1 MDYFSRISNYK
12 IYIFSSKEIKVIRYV
27 SYVRG
32 ILLSFIMF
40 TTRVSIFVSLVGF
53 ALLGN
58 LVTAEKAFVITAYY
72 NILRQTM
79 TVFFPQGIGQFAE
92 TLVSIKRIQAFML
105 YDEKSKVP
113 LEEYMA
119 AHEVP
124 IVNGTNGD
132 AKNGTVVNGDAK
144 KSAVDSHLS
153 VAGVQVSGFSLTKI
167 YAYKFKHHL
176 GDNS

>member
-1 MDYFSRISNYK
+1 MIDF
-12 IYIFSSKEIKVIRYV
+12 SKEIKVIRYV

-79 TVFFPQGIGQFAE
+79 TVFFPQGIGQLAE
-92 TLVSIKRIQAFML
+92 TLVSIKRIQTFML

-113 LEEYMA
+113 LSEYMA
-119 AHEVP
+119 GKDTPLEK
-124 IVNGTNGD
+124 VNDGTD
-132 AKNGTVVNGDAK
+132 LPLVNGDANK
-144 KSAVDSHLS
+144 VVVDNHLS
-153 VAGVQVSGFSLTKI
+153 AAGVQVGLYLHFSGSCVL
-167 YAYKFKHHL
+167 FK
-176 GDNS
+176 

>member
-1 MDYFSRISNYK
+1 MSHLIL
-12 IYIFSSKEIKVIRYV
+12 SKEIKVIRYV

-53 ALLGN
+53 AVLGN

-79 TVFFPQGIGQFAE
+79 TVFFPQGIGQLAE
-92 TLVSIKRIQAFML
+92 TLVSIKRIQTFMM

-113 LEEYMA
+113 LNEYMA
-119 AHEVP
+119 GMNVP
-124 IVNGTNGD
+124 LVNQNNGGTDTPLIENGD
-132 AKNGTVVNGDAK
+132 SK
-144 KSAVDSHLS
+144 KTGDSHLS
-153 VAGVQVSGFSLTKI
+153 AAGVQVC
-167 YAYKFKHHL
+167 
-176 GDNS
+176 

>member
-1 MDYFSRISNYK
+1 M
-12 IYIFSSKEIKVIRYV
+12 IYYLLYVSSKEIKVIRYV

-40 TTRVSIFVSLVGF
+40 TTRVSIFASLVAF

-79 TVFFPQGIGQFAE
+79 TVFFPQGIGQLAE

-105 YDEKSKVP
+105 YDEKDQVP
-113 LEEYMA
+113 LKEYMA
-119 AHEVP
+119 MVDAP
-124 IVNGTNGD
+124 IENGNGTAAATD
-132 AKNGTVVNGDAK
+132 VVVTTAPTVNGDAGNNRLSK
-144 KSAVDSHLS
+144 HLS
-153 VAGVQVSGFSLTKI
+153 VPGVQVGDDFVQGFM
-167 YAYKFKHHL
+167 HM
-176 GDNS
+176 